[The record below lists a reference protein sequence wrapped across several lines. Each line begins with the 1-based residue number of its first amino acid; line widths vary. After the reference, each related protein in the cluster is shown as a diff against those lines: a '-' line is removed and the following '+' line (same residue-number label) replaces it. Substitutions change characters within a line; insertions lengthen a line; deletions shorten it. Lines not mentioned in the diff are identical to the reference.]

1 MKELF
6 DNYVENAFGE
16 FKQAE
21 FKFEQFAFNYKKI
34 SREIRMQDF

>member
-21 FKFEQFAFNYKKI
+21 FKFENLLLIIKNFPEK
-34 SREIRMQDF
+34 